1 MCFCV
6 SVSLSMSVCIERK
19 GLALERVI
27 VFVSVCVLYLSVYE
41 KKATIRVVPTDSFF
55 FSVCLFMSMALFL
68 CVFVFVSV
76 CLDVCVFL

>member
-1 MCFCV
+1 
-6 SVSLSMSVCIERK
+6 MSVCIERK
-19 GLALERVI
+19 GLALERAI
-27 VFVSVCVLYLSVYE
+27 VFVCVLYLSVYE

-68 CVFVFVSV
+68 CVFVFVSA

>member
-1 MCFCV
+1 MCFRV

-41 KKATIRVVPTDSFF
+41 KKATIRVVQTDSFF
-55 FSVCLFMSMALFL
+55 FSVCLFMSMALFFF
-68 CVFVFVSV
+68 VFVFVSV

>member
-41 KKATIRVVPTDSFF
+41 KKATIRVVPTDSFL
-55 FSVCLFMSMALFL
+55 FSVCLLMSMALFL

-76 CLDVCVFL
+76 CLDVCAFL

>member
-41 KKATIRVVPTDSFF
+41 KKATNRVVPTDSFF
-55 FSVCLFMSMALFL
+55 FSVCLLMCL
-68 CVFVFVSV
+68 CFSV
-76 CLDVCVFL
+76 CLSLCLSVLMSVSV